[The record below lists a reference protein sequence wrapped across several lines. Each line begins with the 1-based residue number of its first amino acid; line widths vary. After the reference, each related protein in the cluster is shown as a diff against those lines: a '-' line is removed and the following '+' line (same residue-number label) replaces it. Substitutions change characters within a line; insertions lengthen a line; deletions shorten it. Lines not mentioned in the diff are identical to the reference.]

1 MCLSQQFIQ
10 LDSINFKKWWEEM
23 PSDVGWFSQQKMMYT
38 LIQWKIALSLKIKG
52 GYYHSHSSLDELF
65 FFILK
70 RCVKCFLSVVV
81 LCVASLF
88 FGKVFF
94 QWVVQVGILKM

>member
-1 MCLSQQFIQ
+1 
-10 LDSINFKKWWEEM
+10 M

-65 FFILK
+65 FYFEK
-70 RCVKCFLSVVV
+70 MC
-81 LCVASLF
+81 
-88 FGKVFF
+88 KVFSIGCC
-94 QWVVQVGILKM
+94 VVCSFTFLW